1 MDADQE
7 TKTTADLDINPETSG
22 SLSRLSSDDSTT
34 IDVKEIG
41 EKLRDFVDVFPKQ
54 LGETFEIYK
63 KPLTTGAI
71 ILAAL
76 VSVAVA
82 DGVLDVLNA
91 IPLIAPLLELIGLG
105 YSAWFAWHYL
115 RYAETRQKLVTD
127 YRQLKDRITGGS
139 D

>member
-1 MDADQE
+1 MDADQD
-7 TKTTADLDINPETSG
+7 TKTTVELDVNPDTTG
-22 SLSRLSSDDSTT
+22 SLSRLSADESTT

-54 LGETFEIYK
+54 VGETFDIYK

-91 IPLIAPLLELIGLG
+91 VPLLAPLLELIGLG

-115 RYAETRQKLVTD
+115 RYAETRQQLLAD
-127 YRQLKDRITGGS
+127 YRQLKDKITGGA

>member
-7 TKTTADLDINPETSG
+7 TKTTTDLDVSTETSG
-22 SLSRLSSDDSTT
+22 SLSRLPSDESTT

-41 EKLRDFVDVFPKQ
+41 EKLRDFVDEFPKQ
-54 LGETFEIYK
+54 VGETYEIYK
-63 KPLTTGAI
+63 KPLTTGLI
-71 ILAAL
+71 VLTAL

-105 YSAWFAWHYL
+105 YSVWFAWHYL
-115 RYAETRQKLVTD
+115 RFAEKRQQLMAD
-127 YRQLKDRITGGS
+127 YRQLKSRITGGAE
-139 D
+139 